1 MRWSTAVAELRRAGV
16 GATIAL
22 AMILTLTGCSGM
34 NENAVSERLTQASG
48 LNGAMVEVQHPG
60 APWVNKIVIRLF
72 VRDASAAAVADD
84 VRAVAAFAVDDR
96 DLGGQPLTLLA
107 VQGSPG
113 DFSDPL
119 TATITDS
126 AYVMGSVSEILGAG
140 KGVENIL
147 DLSAADVSRIAQR

>member
-1 MRWSTAVAELRRAGV
+1 MAELRRAGV

>member
-48 LNGAMVEVQHPG
+48 INGAMVEVQHPG

>member
-22 AMILTLTGCSGM
+22 AVILTLTGCSGM

-48 LNGAMVEVQHPG
+48 INGAMVEVQHPG

>member
-1 MRWSTAVAELRRAGV
+1 
-16 GATIAL
+16 
-22 AMILTLTGCSGM
+22 
-34 NENAVSERLTQASG
+34 
-48 LNGAMVEVQHPG
+48 
-60 APWVNKIVIRLF
+60 
-72 VRDASAAAVADD
+72 